1 MNQMKRWGS
10 TTACVAAATA
20 LLVTA
25 GCSSSDTA
33 QPAGGGSGPA
43 TSQPAGSSSSAGTA
57 SAAVFPVTLG
67 TGSTAVTIAKKP
79 TRIVSLSPTVT
90 EDLFAIG
97 AGTQVVAVDKNSN
110 YPASVPHTALDAY
123 QLNAEAVAAYRPD
136 LIVESGLTPAQVA
149 QLKALKLPVVE
160 EPAAGNLEQVYQQIT
175 DLGKATG
182 NGAGAAALVGSM
194 RDKIA
199 GIVASTP
206 KPPAGT
212 SYYYELDQTYYSVTT
227 ATFVGQLF
235 KLLGLTSIADA
246 AKGAAAAGGYPQLNS
261 EFVVKADPDYLFL
274 ADTKCC
280 GQSARTVAARP
291 GWSVSTAVKDGRIE
305 ALDDDIASRWGPRV
319 VDLLQT
325 ISAELKEHPIP

>member
-1 MNQMKRWGS
+1 MKRGWI
-10 TTACVAAATA
+10 TPACAAVAAA
-20 LLVTA
+20 LLATA

-33 QPAGGGSGPA
+33 QPAGGSGPA
-43 TSQPAGSSSSAGTA
+43 TPSGSSSSASTA
-57 SAAVFPVTLG
+57 SQAEFPVTIG
-67 TGSTAVTIAKKP
+67 TGSKAVTIAKKP
-79 TRIVSLSPTVT
+79 TRIVSLSATVT

-97 AGTQVVAVDKNSN
+97 AGSQVVAVDKNST
-110 YPASVPHTALDAY
+110 YPASVPHTTLDAY

-136 LIVESGLTPAQVA
+136 LVVESGLTPAQVA
-149 QLKALKLPVVE
+149 QLEALKLPVID
-160 EPAAGNLEQVYQQIT
+160 EPAASGLEQVYEQIT

-182 NGAGAAALVGSM
+182 NAPAAAALVDSM
-194 RDKIA
+194 RQKVADV
-199 GIVASTP
+199 VASTP

-212 SYYYELDQTYYSVTT
+212 TFYYELDPTYYSVTT
-227 ATFVGQLF
+227 STFVGQLF
-235 KLLGLTSIADA
+235 KSLGLTSIADV

-261 EFVVKADPDYLFL
+261 EYVVKSNPGYVFL

-291 GWSVSTAVKDGRIE
+291 GWSVLAAVKGSRIE

-325 ISAELKEHPIP
+325 ISAELKEHPIT